1 MIRLLMPLYNRTG
14 KGTYWRA
21 LGFAR
26 ELVKN
31 GYEVTILSVAP
42 NQKWRFSDHTIDGV
56 RIVETPDLMP
66 RSGYDLWDAVRRVNW
81 LRQRPFDLIHTF
93 ETRPV
98 AILPSL
104 FSQRQNNIP
113 LITDWCDWFGR
124 GGSVEERKNK
134 LLKNILRP
142 IETFFEEHYRPGA
155 DGITVINTVLQKKAT
170 ELGIP
175 QTQQLLLPNGT
186 NIQAIYPQPK
196 QKIRKQLGL
205 PAHAFYLGYTGSMFL
220 ADAHLMAAAF
230 NKIQAQFPQARL
242 LLIGYSN
249 ITVEQMVNVPEAV
262 IRTGPVSYQQLAD
275 YVAACDIGW
284 LPLADT
290 PANKGR
296 FPLKVSD
303 FMAAGRPLLV
313 SDVGDLGNFVKQ
325 WELGWS
331 TKAQT
336 ATLAQAVLDIISEPD
351 LLTKTGTHA
360 RHIAEIQFAWPV
372 VTKKLDNFYKQIL
385 G

>member
-1 MIRLLMPLYNRTG
+1 MPLYNRTG

-21 LGFAR
+21 LGFAQ

-31 GYEVTILSVAP
+31 GYEVTILAIAP
-42 NQKWRFSDHTIDGV
+42 NQKWHFSEYTIDGV

-66 RSGYDLWDAVRRVNW
+66 RSGYDLWDVVRRISW

-124 GGSVEERKNK
+124 GGSVEERQNK
-134 LLKNILRP
+134 LIKNILRP
-142 IETFFEEHYRPGA
+142 VETFFEEYFRPGA
-155 DGITVINTVLQKKAT
+155 DGITIINTVLQKKAT

-175 QTQQLLLPNGT
+175 QNQQLLLPNGA

-196 QKIRKQLGL
+196 QKIRKHLGL
-205 PAHAFYLGYTGSMFL
+205 PARAFYLGYTGSMFL

-249 ITVEQMVNVPEAV
+249 IAVEQMVNVPEAV

-296 FPLKVSD
+296 FPLKASD

-313 SDVGDLGNFVKQ
+313 SDVGDLGSFVKQ

-331 TKAQT
+331 AKAQT
-336 ATLAQAVLDIISEPD
+336 AALAQAVLDIISEPD

-360 RHIAEIQFAWPV
+360 RHIAETQFAWPV